1 MPTYRYIE
9 CYYTELEDIIQLGV
23 SDNESSIRAA
33 FRNCISQYCS
43 DHLENLKLISDD
55 AVKSS
60 LSMVRGYWEA
70 KNTPAHSHLNEKYP
84 DVRRHKSR
92 FLLKLRFR
100 HGRESRDAELLKYV
114 VTTSKLLAT
123 FHFDEGKETRCS
135 VTNGG

>member
-1 MPTYRYIE
+1 MPTYRYID

-55 AVKSS
+55 AVKAS
-60 LSMVRGYWEA
+60 LRMVRGYWEA
-70 KNTPAHSHLNEKYP
+70 KNTPTHSHLNEKYP

-100 HGRESRDAELLKYV
+100 HGWDSRDAELLKYV

-123 FHFDEGKETRCS
+123 FDFEEG
-135 VTNGG
+135 